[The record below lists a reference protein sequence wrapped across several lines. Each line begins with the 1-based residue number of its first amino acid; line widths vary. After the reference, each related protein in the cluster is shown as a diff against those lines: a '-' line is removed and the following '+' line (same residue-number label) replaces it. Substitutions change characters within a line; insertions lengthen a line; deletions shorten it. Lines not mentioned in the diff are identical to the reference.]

1 MTTAKPIPKSKKM
14 KVYLDTVGCRLN
26 QSEIETMGQQLRADG
41 HNLVAGPQAA
51 DLAVINTCAVTV
63 QAAADSRKM
72 VRRAA
77 RQGAGQIVV
86 TGCWASFDPA
96 AAAGLP
102 RVARVVPNV
111 GKEQLVADLLGPSSK
126 QAFDLEPVAR
136 EALPGARLRTR
147 AFIKVQDGSDNRCT
161 FCITTLLR
169 GAGRSRPVEQV
180 LADVEAAVRGGVQEV
195 VLTGVH
201 LGSWGQDFPGAE
213 KLKDLVESVLERTA
227 VARLRLSSLEP
238 WDLDEDFFA
247 LWQDQ
252 PRLCRHL
259 HLPLQSG
266 CDATLRRMA
275 RKTTRKSFRRLVQA
289 ARRSCPEMAITT
301 DLIAGFPGE
310 TEAEFQQ
317 TMQFVAEMS
326 FSGAHVF
333 TYSERPGTAAASMP
347 DPVPHQ
353 LRKERNA
360 RLRLLVGESA
370 AHYRTRFRGKSLAV
384 LWESAVGLGPQGW
397 QVSGLSD
404 NSLRVQANTSQDLWN
419 TITPV
424 RITKTS
430 DRVMEGTVAHG

>member
-147 AFIKVQDGSDNRCT
+147 AFIKVQDGCDNRCT

-347 DPVPHQ
+347 DPLPHQ
-353 LRKERNA
+353 MRKERNA